1 MEGLK
6 TKRIDKGLKQSW
18 VANKLGVKT
27 NTLSQWENGKRE
39 PNLAMLKK
47 IAELFECTIDEL
59 L

>member
-6 TKRIDKGLKQSW
+6 AKRIEKGLKQSW
-18 VANKLGVKT
+18 VANKLGVKA
-27 NTLSQWENGKRE
+27 NTISQWEKGKRE

-47 IAELFECTIDEL
+47 IALFFECTIDEL